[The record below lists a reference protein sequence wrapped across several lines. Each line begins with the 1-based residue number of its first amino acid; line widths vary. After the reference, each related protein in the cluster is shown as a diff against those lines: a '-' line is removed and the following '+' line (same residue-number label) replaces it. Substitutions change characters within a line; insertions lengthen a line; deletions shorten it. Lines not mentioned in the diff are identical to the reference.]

1 MVASKLCSFIA
12 VVHFA
17 CALLMFFKPGGAE
30 GRWGAHEL
38 ETPLPEPQIALGA
51 IGINA
56 KLGIKVEAMRRKLR
70 AADRQAAWGFLLLAF
85 WAQDLAMNKHYF
97 DRFVDGKRFALALL
111 LWHGMLL
118 FNYVSPSA
126 LISSRKPL
134 LTWEE
139 MFFVVIAQVVLASSI
154 AYLVLL
160 LVYWRLS
167 VWLEWWRSRKPQKH
181 GKHGSAVMTDQ
192 ALTLVSMAP
201 SAPPPPSAPPLGS

>member
-167 VWLEWWRSRKPQKH
+167 VWLEWWRMA
-181 GKHGSAVMTDQ
+181 GSLRSTESTAAQ
-192 ALTLVSMAP
+192 S
-201 SAPPPPSAPPLGS
+201 